1 MTEFENDRYFL
12 QNLFDYGI
20 PPRWGTI
27 RSPGSAW
34 PFWKKQNMSPT
45 GLRSISSNHGE
56 STNAATRCCQR
67 AQMSRS
73 ECLPAARY
81 AKLDDIKSR
90 LVAWAEI
97 ESTTLHVIEIIWVKM
112 ERRKPL
118 EGRWMLVCEESW
130 QPWLDHWKVFLSL
143 GHSWTHAGS

>member
-1 MTEFENDRYFL
+1 MDL
-12 QNLFDYGI
+12 SGI
-20 PPRWGTI
+20 LETRWGTI
-27 RSPGSAW
+27 RSPGSATVAVRL
-34 PFWKKQNMSPT
+34 FNVHSEKKTHMSPT
-45 GLRSISSNHGE
+45 RLRSISSNHGE
-56 STNAATRCCQR
+56 STNAATRSCQR

-81 AKLDDIKSR
+81 AKLDDISP
-90 LVAWAEI
+90 LIAWAEI

-112 ERRKPL
+112 ERRKRL

-130 QPWLDHWKVFLSL
+130 QQWLDHWKVFLSL